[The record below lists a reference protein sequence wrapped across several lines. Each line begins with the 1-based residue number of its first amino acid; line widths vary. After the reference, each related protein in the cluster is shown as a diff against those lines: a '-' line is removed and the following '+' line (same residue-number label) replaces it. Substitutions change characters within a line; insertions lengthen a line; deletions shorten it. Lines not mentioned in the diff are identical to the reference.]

1 MNLLVDSGS
10 MQLLVRAS
18 LNLLE
23 ALGTVWEQSD
33 PRQQNLLEQQM
44 LRLLRTL
51 ADMHQLRSRIDE
63 QMRLVQGR
71 SRTPGRRQGHPEI
84 YRGPLGSRMHA
95 VRIDLQRRMRPKF
108 ADQLEACFQP
118 LMELYREDEPAIA
131 HPGRADPPG
140 EAPAAAHR
148 GVEEVEPEAA
158 PRRGRP
164 TAVMLPDPAYWSASK
179 TELAPGPELAPL
191 SGPVSGSESEQEP
204 ESFAKPES
212 AQESESVLEA
222 EAEPE
227 PGGEMVQ
234 EPAPE
239 ARAEATPAVPAS
251 PEPPPVASK
260 PDQDKQ
266 ANAGPVLLI
275 PKKMVRIKIGGR
287 LYSEVEQ

>member
-10 MQLLVRAS
+10 LQLLVRAS

-71 SRTPGRRQGHPEI
+71 SRTPGRRQGQPDV
-84 YRGPLGSRMHA
+84 YRGPLGSRVHA
-95 VRIDLQRRMRPKF
+95 VRIDLQHRMRPKF

-118 LMELYREDEPAIA
+118 LMELYREDEPAIVN
-131 HPGRADPPG
+131 PGRADPPAA
-140 EAPAAAHR
+140 APAAAYME
-148 GVEEVEPEAA
+148 VEEVEPEAA
-158 PRRGRP
+158 AGRGRP
-164 TAVMLPDPAYWSASK
+164 TAVTLPDSAHWRASK
-179 TELAPGPELAPL
+179 TEPAPRPEPA
-191 SGPVSGSESEQEP
+191 PVSAPVPEPESEQASEP
-204 ESFAKPES
+204 
-212 AQESESVLEA
+212 VLEA
-222 EAEPE
+222 EAEPV

-239 ARAEATPAVPAS
+239 ARAVATPAVPAS

-287 LYSEVEQ
+287 LYSEVER

>member
-10 MQLLVRAS
+10 LQLLVRAS

-71 SRTPGRRQGHPEI
+71 SRTPVRRQGQPEV

-95 VRIDLQRRMRPKF
+95 VRIDLQHRMRPKF

-118 LMELYREDEPAIA
+118 LMELYREEEPAIVN
-131 HPGRADPPG
+131 PGRAEPQ
-140 EAPAAAHR
+140 AAAHME
-148 GVEEVEPEAA
+148 VEEVESEAA
-158 PRRGRP
+158 ARRGRP
-164 TAVMLPDPAYWSASK
+164 TDVTLPDPTHWRASK
-179 TELAPGPELAPL
+179 TELAPGPVPAPE
-191 SGPVSGSESEQEP
+191 SVPVPEPESEQE
-204 ESFAKPES
+204 
-212 AQESESVLEA
+212 SEPVLEA

-227 PGGEMVQ
+227 PGGDMVQ

-239 ARAEATPAVPAS
+239 ARAVATPAVPAS

-287 LYSEVEQ
+287 LYSEVER